1 MVFNALNI
9 AKKTHKYWHF
19 KSIRIAMG
27 YNKNFPKNNKIAFYC
42 SYCLY
47 CFHCFL
53 LFSLLL
59 CIVAIVLFIV
69 VHCKQYCVQY
79 CLQYF
84 QEKTSFPFKMAT
96 SYKKRAVRV
105 TPVHVS
111 EYARV
116 ACFGTQYSC
125 FYF

>member
-1 MVFNALNI
+1 MLSILPKRLINI
-9 AKKTHKYWHF
+9 GTSNSNFSQWGTIIF
-19 KSIRIAMG
+19 
-27 YNKNFPKNNKIAFYC
+27 FPKNNKIAFYC

-59 CIVAIVLFIV
+59 CIVAIVFFIV

-79 CLQYF
+79 CLQCF
-84 QEKTSFPFKMAT
+84 QGKTSFPFKMAT